1 MTNCYL
7 IMLYVLYKQLS
18 SPSNDVYV
26 SRRTYPCIIF
36 LFFFHTYNYVVIDS
50 GYREVSSYVGG
61 FDPGG
66 A

>member
-1 MTNCYL
+1 MMGTSCRFLLTKLSNL
-7 IMLYVLYKQLS
+7 LLYYFPFFLY
-18 SPSNDVYV
+18 
-26 SRRTYPCIIF
+26 I
-36 LFFFHTYNYVVIDS
+36 YNYAVIDS